1 MHRTFQIYLDSCTRY
16 RSVGNAPKKTSPE
29 SINHQ
34 APLLRAGDIR
44 RTRKKKQTRFNR
56 RPSSKSGEV
65 EAFNRRKRKW
75 SHTMR
80 SFKLNRKE
88 KSHPPPPASAMWQ
101 RPPSHW
107 LCLLQEQ
114 CEVSRRPSSYR
125 VKPYSSAS
133 SAPRSMAFFFQNRT
147 CSSN

>member
-1 MHRTFQIYLDSCTRY
+1 MHTTFQIYLDSCTRY

-44 RTRKKKQTRFNR
+44 RTRKK
-56 RPSSKSGEV
+56 SKNVSIAARHPKMERSRHSVAARESEPHNALIQV
-65 EAFNRRKRKW
+65 EQKTK
-75 SHTMR
+75 
-80 SFKLNRKE
+80 
-88 KSHPPPPASAMWQ
+88 KSPPPASAMWH
-101 RPPSHW
+101 RPPPHW

-114 CEVSRRPSSYR
+114 CEVFRRPSSYR

>member
-1 MHRTFQIYLDSCTRY
+1 MHTTFQIYLDSCTRY

-44 RTRKKKQTRFNR
+44 RTRKKKAKTFQS
-56 RPSSKSGEV
+56 PPV
-65 EAFNRRKRKW
+65 IQKW
-75 SHTMR
+75 RGRGIQSPQEKVSHTMR
-80 SFKLNRKE
+80 SFKLNRKQK
-88 KSHPPPPASAMWQ
+88 KSPPPASAMWQ
-101 RPPSHW
+101 RPPPHW

-114 CEVSRRPSSYR
+114 CEVFRRPSSYR